1 MKTRALVFQCLVLS
15 LASGGMVKRSDDVSL
30 ETLRNLLQ
38 QQATSL
44 AALEA
49 KLTALQNEVTHVQNE
64 VTHLSTAGMT
74 NIQTSDACFVFFS

>member
-1 MKTRALVFQCLVLS
+1 MFQCLVLS
-15 LASGGMVKRSDDVSL
+15 LANGGVVKRSDDVSL

-49 KLTALQNEVTHVQNE
+49 KLTALQNEVTH
-64 VTHLSTAGMT
+64 LSTAGMT
-74 NIQTSDACFVFFS
+74 NIQTSDACCCFSFLMSVCCFS